1 MPWLS
6 GYMCLQPLLSVLF
19 PPCYYHVGSGKECS
33 RRKGGK
39 IVYTLL
45 EVGKV
50 PLKRLEFCPFLKSE
64 LQKVWEIPDRLRI
77 EFLHL
82 KNQEIGKDTLWKLVP
97 EKNLLRTY
105 EQPPFPQLEKILL
118 SSEDPAQPKRNI
130 FLKESYSVKEEKGV
144 HVWELMYTRGGFMS
158 MYAKTN

>member
-1 MPWLS
+1 M
-6 GYMCLQPLLSVLF
+6 GF
-19 PPCYYHVGSGKECS
+19 GKECS

-82 KNQEIGKDTLWKLVP
+82 KNQEIGKDTL
-97 EKNLLRTY
+97 
-105 EQPPFPQLEKILL
+105 
-118 SSEDPAQPKRNI
+118 
-130 FLKESYSVKEEKGV
+130 
-144 HVWELMYTRGGFMS
+144 
-158 MYAKTN
+158 